1 MEKKNKIV
9 IAASLLAVVA
19 VGGVA
24 VGTTT
29 ALFTREAKS
38 NIHVVAGKL
47 DVGFYVNKIVVD
59 RLKSDGTID
68 KNVEMPLNTL
78 YSEYYVA
85 DKGVDL
91 VKYEGNS
98 FEVDNAFPS
107 MEATVTYLIENNSNI
122 AVNVSVVDVAKGTF
136 ADSTED
142 TPHTM
147 DDATCK
153 TTFHIENSWT
163 DGTMI
168 KAHDK
173 ATYTLKVVFD
183 EELGNDYELFDLVI
197 DSQITATQ
205 VSADHSN

>member
-1 MEKKNKIV
+1 MEKKNKIIV
-9 IAASLLAVVA
+9 AASLLAVVA

-59 RLKSDGTID
+59 RLNSQGTID
-68 KNVEMPLNTL
+68 EDVEMPLNQL
-78 YSEYYVA
+78 YANYYVE

-91 VKYEGNS
+91 VKYDGNS

-107 MEATVTYLIENNSNI
+107 MEATVTYLIENNSDI
-122 AVNVSVVDVAKGTF
+122 AVNVSAFDVAAGIF
-136 ADSTED
+136 ADSTEE
-142 TPHTM
+142 TPHLM

-153 TTFHIENSWT
+153 STFHITNSWT
-163 DGTMI
+163 NGTMI

-173 ATYTLKVVFD
+173 ATYTLSVVFD
-183 EELGNDYELFDLVI
+183 RELGNAYELFDLKL
-197 DSQITATQ
+197 DSQIVATQ
-205 VSADHSN
+205 VSAHNN